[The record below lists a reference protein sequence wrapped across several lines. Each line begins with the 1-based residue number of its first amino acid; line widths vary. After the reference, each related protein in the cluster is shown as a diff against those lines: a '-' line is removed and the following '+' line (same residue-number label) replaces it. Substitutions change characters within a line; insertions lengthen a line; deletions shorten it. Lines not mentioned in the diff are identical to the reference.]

1 VAVIG
6 AGTMGAGIAQVCAQA
21 GWKTNLFDAFPEGL
35 ERGMK
40 AIDAFWDKG
49 IARGKTSVEQKQ
61 QWAANLHPISDMSEA
76 VSNVDL
82 VIEAVPEIPS
92 LKHQIFAD
100 LGKMT
105 KKDCILGTNTS
116 SLSIKA
122 IAHASGRPEN
132 VIGMHFFNPVP
143 IMKLLELVKHDS
155 CSEQTIAF
163 AKAAGAAM
171 GKTTILVED
180 IPGFATSRLGV
191 VLGNEAIRMLAD
203 GVASAKDIDTAIMK
217 LLELVKHD
225 SCSEQTIAFAKA
237 AGAAMGKTTILVED
251 IPGFA
256 TSRLGVVLGNEAIRM
271 LADGVA
277 SAKDIDTAMVLGYKH
292 PMGPLALTDLVGLDV
307 RRDIL
312 LNLKQS
318 FNDDSYTPH
327 PLLEKLVAEGRLG
340 KKSGKGIYDW
350 TSGSAEETELP

>member
-1 VAVIG
+1 MGIDSVAVIG
-6 AGTMGAGIAQVCAQA
+6 AGTMGAGIEQVCAQA

-49 IARGKTSVEQKQ
+49 IARGKTTPEQKSE
-61 QWAANLHPISDMSEA
+61 WASNLHAVSDMSDA
-76 VSNVDL
+76 VGDVDL
-82 VIEAVPEIPS
+82 VIEAVPEIPE
-92 LKHQIFAD
+92 LKHKIFAE
-100 LGKMT
+100 LGT
-105 KKDCILGTNTS
+105 ITREDCILGTNTS
-116 SLSIKA
+116 SLSIA
-122 IAHASGRPEN
+122 DIATASGKADK

-155 CSEQTIAF
+155 CSEETIAV
-163 AKAAGAAM
+163 AEAAGKAM
-171 GKTTILVED
+171 GKTTILV
-180 IPGFATSRLGV
+180 
-191 VLGNEAIRMLAD
+191 
-203 GVASAKDIDTAIMK
+203 K
-217 LLELVKHD
+217 
-225 SCSEQTIAFAKA
+225 
-237 AGAAMGKTTILVED
+237 D

-350 TSGSAEETELP
+350 SSGSAEETELP

>member
-1 VAVIG
+1 MQIASVAVIG
-6 AGTMGAGIAQVCAQA
+6 AGTMGAGIAQICAQA
-21 GWKTNLFDAFPEGL
+21 GWRTNLFDAFPESL
-35 ERGMK
+35 QRGMK
-40 AIDAFWDKG
+40 NIDSFWDKG
-49 IARGKTSVEQKQ
+49 IARGKTTAEQKQ
-61 QWAANLHPISDMSEA
+61 QWAANLHPFSDMQNA
-76 VSNVDL
+76 VCDVDL

-105 KKDCILGTNTS
+105 RDDCILGTNTS

-122 IAHASGRPEN
+122 IAEASTKPEK

-143 IMKLLELVKHDS
+143 IMKLLELVEHDS

-163 AKAAGAAM
+163 AQAAGKAM
-171 GKTTILVED
+171 GKTTILV
-180 IPGFATSRLGV
+180 
-191 VLGNEAIRMLAD
+191 
-203 GVASAKDIDTAIMK
+203 KD
-217 LLELVKHD
+217 V
-225 SCSEQTIAFAKA
+225 
-237 AGAAMGKTTILVED
+237 
-251 IPGFA
+251 PGFA

-350 TSGSAEETELP
+350 SSGSAEETELP

>member
-1 VAVIG
+1 MAVKSVAVIG

-35 ERGMK
+35 ARGM
-40 AIDAFWDKG
+40 ANIDAFWDKG
-49 IARGKTSVEQKQ
+49 IARGKTTPEQK
-61 QWAANLHPISDMSEA
+61 AAWSTLLTPYDDMAQA
-76 VSNVDL
+76 VADVDM

-92 LKHQIFAD
+92 LKHEIFAD
-100 LGKMT
+100 LGAMT
-105 KKDCILGTNTS
+105 TEDCILGTNTS
-116 SLSIKA
+116 SLSIA
-122 IAHASGRPEN
+122 DIAAASGRPAK

-143 IMKLLELVKHDS
+143 IMKLLELVAHDS
-155 CSEQTIAF
+155 CSNETVAF
-163 AKAAGAAM
+163 AKAAGEAM
-171 GKTTILVED
+171 GKTTILV
-180 IPGFATSRLGV
+180 
-191 VLGNEAIRMLAD
+191 
-203 GVASAKDIDTAIMK
+203 KD
-217 LLELVKHD
+217 V
-225 SCSEQTIAFAKA
+225 
-237 AGAAMGKTTILVED
+237 
-251 IPGFA
+251 PGFA

-312 LNLKQS
+312 LNLMES
-318 FNDDSYTPH
+318 FDDESYAPH

-350 TSGSAEETELP
+350 SSGSAEETELPDTGE

>member
-1 VAVIG
+1 MGIDSVAVIG

-49 IARGKTSVEQKQ
+49 IARGKTTPEQKSE
-61 QWAANLHPISDMSEA
+61 WASNLHA
-76 VSNVDL
+76 VSEMTDAVGDVDL
-82 VIEAVPEIPS
+82 VIEAVPEIPE
-92 LKHQIFAD
+92 LKHKIFAE
-100 LGKMT
+100 LGAIT
-105 KKDCILGTNTS
+105 RDDCILGTNTS
-116 SLSIKA
+116 SLSIA
-122 IAHASGRPEN
+122 DIAAASGRADK

-155 CSEQTIAF
+155 CSEETIAV
-163 AKAAGAAM
+163 AESAGKAM
-171 GKTTILVED
+171 GKTTILV
-180 IPGFATSRLGV
+180 
-191 VLGNEAIRMLAD
+191 
-203 GVASAKDIDTAIMK
+203 K
-217 LLELVKHD
+217 
-225 SCSEQTIAFAKA
+225 
-237 AGAAMGKTTILVED
+237 D

-327 PLLEKLVAEGRLG
+327 PLLEKMVAEGRLG

-350 TSGSAEETELP
+350 SSGSAEETELP

>member
-1 VAVIG
+1 MGIKTVAVIG

-35 ERGMK
+35 ERGMN

-49 IARGKTSVEQKQ
+49 IARGKTTPEQKVE
-61 QWAANLHPISDMSEA
+61 WASNLHAVSVMAEA
-76 VSNVDL
+76 VGDADM
-82 VIEAVPEIPS
+82 VIEAVPEIPE
-92 LKHQIFAD
+92 LKHKIFAD
-100 LGKMT
+100 LGAMT
-105 KKDCILGTNTS
+105 RDDCILGTNTS
-116 SLSIKA
+116 SLSIA
-122 IAHASGRPEN
+122 DIAAASGKPDK

-155 CSEQTIAF
+155 CSDETIEA
-163 AKAAGAAM
+163 AKDAGDAM
-171 GKTTILVED
+171 GKTTILV
-180 IPGFATSRLGV
+180 
-191 VLGNEAIRMLAD
+191 
-203 GVASAKDIDTAIMK
+203 KD
-217 LLELVKHD
+217 V
-225 SCSEQTIAFAKA
+225 
-237 AGAAMGKTTILVED
+237 
-251 IPGFA
+251 PGFA

-312 LNLKQS
+312 LNLKKS

-327 PLLEKLVAEGRLG
+327 PLLEKLVSEGRLG

-350 TSGSAEETELP
+350 SSGSAEETELP

>member
-1 VAVIG
+1 MQITSVAVIG
-6 AGTMGAGIAQVCAQA
+6 AGTMGAGIAQICAQA
-21 GWKTNLFDAFPEGL
+21 GWKTNLFDAFPESL
-35 ERGMK
+35 ERGMNN
-40 AIDAFWDKG
+40 IDAFWDKG
-49 IARGKTSVEQKQ
+49 IARGKTSAEQKQ
-61 QWAANLHPISDMSEA
+61 QWALNLHPFSDMQNA
-76 VSNVDL
+76 VSDVDL

-105 KKDCILGTNTS
+105 RADCILGTNTS

-122 IAHASGRPEN
+122 IAEASGKPEN

-143 IMKLLELVKHDS
+143 IMKLLELVEHDA
-155 CSEQTIAF
+155 CSQQTVVF
-163 AKAAGAAM
+163 AQAAGEAM
-171 GKTTILVED
+171 GKTTILV
-180 IPGFATSRLGV
+180 
-191 VLGNEAIRMLAD
+191 
-203 GVASAKDIDTAIMK
+203 KD
-217 LLELVKHD
+217 V
-225 SCSEQTIAFAKA
+225 
-237 AGAAMGKTTILVED
+237 
-251 IPGFA
+251 PGFA

-327 PLLEKLVAEGRLG
+327 PLLEKLIAEGRLG

-350 TSGSAEETELP
+350 TSGSPQETELP

>member
-21 GWKTNLFDAFPEGL
+21 GWKTNLYDAFPDGL

-49 IARGKTSVEQKQ
+49 IARGKTSAEQKQ
-61 QWAANLHPISDMSEA
+61 QWAANLHPVSDMSEA
-76 VSNVDL
+76 VSDVDM

-105 KKDCILGTNTS
+105 RADCILGTNTS

-122 IAHASGRPEN
+122 IALASGRPEN

-163 AKAAGAAM
+163 AQAAGTAM
-171 GKTTILVED
+171 GKTTILV
-180 IPGFATSRLGV
+180 
-191 VLGNEAIRMLAD
+191 
-203 GVASAKDIDTAIMK
+203 K
-217 LLELVKHD
+217 
-225 SCSEQTIAFAKA
+225 
-237 AGAAMGKTTILVED
+237 D

-312 LNLKQS
+312 LNLKES
-318 FNDDSYTPH
+318 FGDDSYTPH
-327 PLLEKLVAEGRLG
+327 PLLEKLIAEGRLG

>member
-1 VAVIG
+1 MGIDSVAVIG

-49 IARGKTSVEQKQ
+49 IARGKTSPDQKTE
-61 QWAANLHPISDMSEA
+61 WAANLHA
-76 VSNVDL
+76 VSNMADAVGDVDL
-82 VIEAVPEIPS
+82 VIEAVPEIPE
-92 LKHQIFAD
+92 LKHKIFAE
-100 LGKMT
+100 LGAMT
-105 KKDCILGTNTS
+105 REDCILGTNTS
-116 SLSIKA
+116 SLSIA
-122 IAHASGRPEN
+122 DIATASGKADK

-155 CSEQTIAF
+155 CSEETIAV
-163 AKAAGAAM
+163 AEAAGKAM
-171 GKTTILVED
+171 GKTTILV
-180 IPGFATSRLGV
+180 
-191 VLGNEAIRMLAD
+191 
-203 GVASAKDIDTAIMK
+203 K
-217 LLELVKHD
+217 
-225 SCSEQTIAFAKA
+225 
-237 AGAAMGKTTILVED
+237 D

-327 PLLEKLVAEGRLG
+327 PLLEKMVAEGRLG

-350 TSGSAEETELP
+350 SSGSAEETELP